1 MNLPALSVVIPVHNE
16 QSVLPQLFAR
26 LYATLDAID
35 RTCEVLFVDDGS
47 TDRSVALLRA
57 QQQQR
62 PDMTRVLVLAGNF
75 GQHNAILA
83 GFAHA
88 RGAAV
93 ITLDADLQNPPEE
106 IQLLLTALDKG
117 HDYVGTARIS
127 RRDSFFRSAASR
139 LLNRL
144 REKTTS
150 IRMTDQGC
158 MLRGYARTVVD
169 AVNACPEVN
178 TFVPALGYLF
188 AQSPTE
194 IEVRHAERAAGTSK
208 YSLYRLIRL
217 NFDLMTGFSI
227 VPLQLYSVLG
237 TVIAAMSLAFVT
249 YLGIRRLV
257 VGPEAAGVFTLLG
270 IAFFLI
276 GIVLLGVGLLGEYI
290 GRIYAQVLNRPRY
303 RIAAILESAGAHHT
317 ALSVTSRKDD
327 AA

>member
-1 MNLPALSVVIPVHNE
+1 MNSPDFSIVIPVYNE

-26 LYATLDAID
+26 LYAAVDIIG
-35 RTCEVLFVDDGS
+35 RPCEIVFVDDGS

-57 QQQQR
+57 QYQQR
-62 PDMTRVLVLAGNF
+62 PDITRVIVLAGNF

-83 GFAHA
+83 GFAQA
-88 RGAAV
+88 RGMAV

-106 IQLLLTALDKG
+106 IRNVLAELDKG
-117 HDYVGTARIS
+117 HDYVGTVRLARQ
-127 RRDSFFRSAASR
+127 DSWFRTAASQ
-139 LLNRL
+139 LLNRI

-150 IRMTDQGC
+150 IRITDQGC
-158 MLRGYARTVVD
+158 MLRGYGRPVVD
-169 AVNACPEVN
+169 AVNSCPEVN

-194 IEVRHAERAAGTSK
+194 IQVRHEERAAGVSK
-208 YSLYRLIRL
+208 YPLYRLVRL

-237 TVIAAMSLAFVT
+237 TLISVLSLVFVIF
-249 YLGIRRLV
+249 LGIRRLI

-270 IAFFLI
+270 IVFFLI
-276 GIVLLGVGLLGEYI
+276 GIVLLGVGMLGEYI

-303 RIAAILESAGAHHT
+303 RIGAVMESA
-317 ALSVTSRKDD
+317 D
-327 AA
+327 ASSATRPMPQREDEVA